1 MNLQPRI
8 VRNYLT
14 PSGREPFE
22 DWLQGLKDRK
32 GRAIIRARIN
42 RLRLGNLGEAESL
55 GEGMYE
61 LKIRFGPGYRVYF
74 GDQDGTIVVLLCGGD
89 KRTQRQDL
97 KKAREYWQD
106 LRRRSHG

>member
-14 PSGREPFE
+14 LAGRAPFE
-22 DWLQGLKDRK
+22 EWLQGLKDLK
-32 GRAIIRARIN
+32 GRAIIRTRIN

-55 GEGMYE
+55 GEGVYE
-61 LKIRFGPGYRVYF
+61 LKIHFGPGYRVYF

-89 KRTQRQDL
+89 KRTQRPDI